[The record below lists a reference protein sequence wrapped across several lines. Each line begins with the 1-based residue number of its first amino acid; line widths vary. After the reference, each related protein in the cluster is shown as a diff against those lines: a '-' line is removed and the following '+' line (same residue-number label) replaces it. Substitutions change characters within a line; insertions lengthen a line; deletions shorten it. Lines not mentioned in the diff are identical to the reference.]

1 VAESSNPRDVW
12 NTAARGWDA
21 GYEWYATNIRPLS
34 DWFCRSVSR
43 PGARVLDLACGT
55 GQPALALARAVGER
69 GHVVA
74 IDIAPAMVE
83 STRRRARE
91 AALEN
96 VEALEMDASD
106 LRFGA
111 RTFDAVTC
119 ACGLMFCPDPVR
131 IVREAVRVLVPGGRV
146 AVAVWDE
153 PASNP
158 FFTMAAK
165 AIGSVLPGPPPDPR
179 APGPFRLGAPGELEG
194 TFRSGG
200 LVDIAVE
207 RLALTFN
214 LSSVDEYWRIFTQF
228 AAGVSERLAS
238 GSDADRLRAL
248 DALRASVE
256 SFVVDG
262 ALRLRATALCGTG
275 QAPD

>member
-1 VAESSNPRDVW
+1 MSTSRELW
-12 NTAARGWDA
+12 NGAARGWDA
-21 GYEWYATNIRPLS
+21 GYEWYATNIQPLS
-34 DWFCRSVSR
+34 AWFCRLVGD

-55 GQPALALARAVGER
+55 GQPALALAKEVGER
-69 GHVVA
+69 GRVVA

-91 AALEN
+91 AALDN
-96 VEALEMDASD
+96 VEALEMDAAE
-106 LRFGA
+106 LRFAA

-131 IVREAVRVLVPGGRV
+131 IVREAVRVLVPGGRA

-165 AIGSVLPGPPPDPR
+165 AIGSVVPGPPPDPR

-194 TFRSGG
+194 TLRSGG

-214 LSSVDEYWRIFTQF
+214 LASADEYWRIFTQF
-228 AAGVSERLAS
+228 AAGVPERLATV
-238 GSDADRLRAL
+238 SDADRLRAR

-262 ALRLRATALCGTG
+262 ELRLRATALCGTG
-275 QAPD
+275 RALPDA